1 MTAVFDN
8 TLERIKDA
16 SYTHS
21 LAEGDGNRYWISTD
35 RSIAVYG
42 YRHRETKKRVYTIW
56 KDDAIPGDDCEMT
69 FLDFAFAGGGF
80 EDPVLVDMITGGV
93 YEIPAAQWSREGT
106 IDRFRRIPVY
116 DAPVLIAERSLIPI
130 A

>member
-1 MTAVFDN
+1 MPGNKVTGCKLAYYAVQNVTAVFDN

-21 LAEGDGNRYWISTD
+21 LTEGDGNRYWISTD

-80 EDPVLVDMITGGV
+80 EDPVLVDHD
-93 YEIPAAQWSREGT
+93 Y
-106 IDRFRRIPVY
+106 RRRV
-116 DAPVLIAERSLIPI
+116 
-130 A
+130 